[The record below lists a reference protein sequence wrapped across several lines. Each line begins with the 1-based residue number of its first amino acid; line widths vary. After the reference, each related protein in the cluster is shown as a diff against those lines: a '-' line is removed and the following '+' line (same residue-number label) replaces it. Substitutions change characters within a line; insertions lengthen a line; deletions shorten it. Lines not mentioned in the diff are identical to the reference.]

1 MRRVRAEE
9 VQAGGER
16 ASVGAL
22 SGSRGYG
29 GAPEMV
35 QAAFPAPGNP
45 ESPD

>member
-1 MRRVRAEE
+1 M
-9 VQAGGER
+9 QGQGGGGSGCGGR
-16 ASVGAL
+16 PSVGAL